1 MANDEHLALLRQGEA
16 VWDAW
21 REKNAPGHARKRSC
35 HPDVKRVV
43 QDETGRY

>member
-1 MANDEHLALLRQGEA
+1 MANDEHFALLRQGEA

-21 REKNAPGHARKRSC
+21 REKNAPGQTRKRSC

-43 QDETGRY
+43 QNETERY